1 MSDNNSTTILT
12 PEVKQ
17 VSQLLQNGDPRR
29 RFGLYVRAKMFSMFN
44 RNINGQTN
52 NMTKLAEEL
61 GPAYDL
67 ALEAGLIGGMKL
79 GGIAGNA
86 LVRKAR
92 LFTPRAATFGTLVP
106 TIAGGFA
113 GSLAAGAAV
122 AALDSRGLIPGA
134 LQAPNDDIHRGGA
147 VVGSRVGMLAGLA
160 RGLATMGSTGGNLA
174 RAGYV
179 LNSVGMGSVLG
190 RAAGSIG
197 GYYVSKAVN
206 ESKADDQSEDV
217 DANNQYTGQL
227 NAS

>member
-1 MSDNNSTTILT
+1 MSDNNTTTILT

-44 RNINGQTN
+44 RNNGQTS

-79 GGIAGNA
+79 GGMAGNA

-92 LFTPRAATFGTLVP
+92 LFTPRAAMLGTLIP
-106 TIAGGFA
+106 TIAGGFT

-122 AALDSRGLIPGA
+122 SSLDSRGLIPGA
-134 LQAPNDDIHRGGA
+134 LQAPSDDIHRGGA
-147 VVGSRVGMLAGLA
+147 AIGSRVGMLAGLA
-160 RGLATMGSTGGNLA
+160 RGLATMGSTSGKLA
-174 RAGYV
+174 RTGYV
-179 LNSVGMGSVLG
+179 LNSVGMGSILG
-190 RAAGSIG
+190 RAAGSVG

-206 ESKADDQSEDV
+206 EGQTDDQSEDV

-227 NAS
+227 NPS